1 MSDIA
6 ATQETS
12 VQRSVR
18 QLKVLSRRYGACFAG
33 DWVTGALLFAQAP
46 LIGWLCAVVWG
57 GVERDTPS
65 LHFVMAL
72 SAVWFG
78 CINACREIVKERA
91 IFERER
97 LFGLSLPAYVGSKI
111 VVLAGLGLA
120 QTLALQMAVEWTVA
134 IRGPFLLHTLSLWGA
149 SVCGAG
155 LGLLVSAIAA
165 KQERAVGVVPLLLL
179 PQILFSEFVLPEEH
193 FSDLVSGVR
202 YLMPVHWSYQV
213 FEQAA
218 ALETDWLWLSAAT
231 VMLFLY
237 ALVLCALATLALIPR
252 REI

>member
-6 ATQETS
+6 SMQETR

-78 CINACREIVKERA
+78 CINACREIVKERT

-111 VVLAGLGLA
+111 AVLAGLGLA
-120 QTLALQMAVEWTVA
+120 QTLALQMAGSGPSRFEVHSCC
-134 IRGPFLLHTLSLWGA
+134 IRCPCGVHRSAAQDLAYSCLLSRPSRNALSALFRFCCCLKFSSLNLCCRKNTL
-149 SVCGAG
+149 VT
-155 LGLLVSAIAA
+155 
-165 KQERAVGVVPLLLL
+165 
-179 PQILFSEFVLPEEH
+179 
-193 FSDLVSGVR
+193 
-202 YLMPVHWSYQV
+202 SYQV
-213 FEQAA
+213 
-218 ALETDWLWLSAAT
+218 SG
-231 VMLFLY
+231 
-237 ALVLCALATLALIPR
+237 I
-252 REI
+252 

>member
-6 ATQETS
+6 SMQETR

-78 CINACREIVKERA
+78 CINACREIVKERT

-111 VVLAGLGLA
+111 AVLAGLGLA

-134 IRGPFLLHTLSLWGA
+134 IRGPFLLHTLSLWVHRSA
-149 SVCGAG
+149 AQDLAYSC
-155 LGLLVSAIAA
+155 LLSRPSRNALSA
-165 KQERAVGVVPLLLL
+165 
-179 PQILFSEFVLPEEH
+179 LFRFCCCLK
-193 FSDLVSGVR
+193 FSSLNLCCRKNTLVT
-202 YLMPVHWSYQV
+202 SYQV
-213 FEQAA
+213 
-218 ALETDWLWLSAAT
+218 SG
-231 VMLFLY
+231 
-237 ALVLCALATLALIPR
+237 I
-252 REI
+252 